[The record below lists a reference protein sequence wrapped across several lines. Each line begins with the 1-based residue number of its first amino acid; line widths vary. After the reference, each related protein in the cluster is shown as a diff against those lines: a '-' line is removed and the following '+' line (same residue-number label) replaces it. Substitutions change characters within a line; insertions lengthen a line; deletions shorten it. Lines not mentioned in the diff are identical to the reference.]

1 MHPEETVAQPNTR
14 PERPAQQ
21 TTHTQASDPGSTHG
35 RQRRFWLALL
45 LMVGVT
51 LGCTVAD
58 FFEQEAPTP
67 VPTRTLFPTFTPT
80 PESLGGV
87 IIVTPPLMG
96 TPGVIV
102 VPEGTDPQSILPT
115 LWPPPPT
122 PTPMTP
128 VDEIAPGETVEPGI
142 LPTVTETESPIP
154 TITET
159 ETPTPT
165 PSITP
170 TPFVMV
176 ESGLVALRSGPGVE
190 FPLVAQL
197 GPNIPIAITGQ
208 NPEGSWYQ
216 LCCVN
221 GGEVWVAST
230 HVLVNNDPRAVA
242 LFVAG
247 TPPSPTPTFPPTPTG
262 TPTFTPT
269 ATPYPFL
276 RSIGPQFFPTSNNF
290 ITIWVK
296 LHVGTLRL
304 FTGCDPEGVTEAKEA
319 PAEGYFLQVLF
330 EGFERPSTSGTQPSA
345 GEFACSAA
353 VGAGNRF
360 EYNLKYEYQPPDPRS
375 IVVGPLTPTPHP
387 AELIGTGEWTI
398 FVMDGAGNQLSD
410 EVTFTTQPGNNNRE
424 IYVGWERVR

>member
-1 MHPEETVAQPNTR
+1 MHLEEAVAQPNTN
-14 PERPAQQ
+14 PDEPAPLP
-21 TTHTQASDPGSTHG
+21 TPNGASNPGAPG
-35 RQRRFWLALL
+35 RQRRFLLALL
-45 LMVGVT
+45 LMIGVT

-58 FFEQEAPTP
+58 LFEREAPTP
-67 VPTRTLFPTFTPT
+67 APTRTLFPTFTPT
-80 PESLGGV
+80 PESLGG
-87 IIVTPPLMG
+87 IIVVTPPLMG

-115 LWPPPPT
+115 LLPPPPT
-122 PTPMTP
+122 PAPT
-128 VDEIAPGETVEPGI
+128 VDQVTPGETALPGI
-142 LPTVTETESPIP
+142 LPTVTEAELPTP

-159 ETPTPT
+159 ETPSPT
-165 PSITP
+165 PSVTP
-170 TPFVMV
+170 TPFIVV

-221 GGEVWVAST
+221 GGVVWVAGS
-230 HVLVNNDPRAVA
+230 HVVVNNDPRAVA

-269 ATPYPFL
+269 ATPYPFV
-276 RSIGPQFFPTSNNF
+276 RSIGPQFFSTSNNF

-304 FTGCDPEGVTEAKEA
+304 FTGCDPEGRTEAKEA

-330 EGFERPSTSGTQPSA
+330 QGFERPSSFGVQSSA
-345 GEFACSAA
+345 GEFACSAT

-360 EYNLKYEYQPPDPRS
+360 EYNLKYEYRPPDPRS
-375 IVVGPLTPTPHP
+375 IVVGPLTPTPL
-387 AELIGTGEWTI
+387 AADLIGTGEWTI
-398 FVMDGAGNQLSD
+398 YVMDGAGNQLS
-410 EVTFTTQPGNNNRE
+410 EAVTFTTQSGNNNRE

>member
-1 MHPEETVAQPNTR
+1 MRLEETVAQPATTPVGLAQKVPDVQACS
-14 PERPAQQ
+14 PEA
-21 TTHTQASDPGSTHG
+21 AMG

-45 LMVGVT
+45 LMVALT
-51 LGCTVAD
+51 LGCTVAN
-58 FFEQEAPTP
+58 FFEREAPTP

-80 PESLGGV
+80 PESLGGI

-96 TPGVIV
+96 TPGVII
-102 VPEGTDPQSILPT
+102 VPEGTNPQSILPT
-115 LWPPPPT
+115 LLPLPT
-122 PTPMTP
+122 PTPAVGIEPAET
-128 VDEIAPGETVEPGI
+128 APPGVA
-142 LPTVTETESPIP
+142 PTATETELPTP

-159 ETPTPT
+159 ETPSPT
-165 PSITP
+165 PSVTP
-170 TPFVMV
+170 TPFIIV

-221 GGEVWVAST
+221 GGVVWVAGS

-242 LFVAG
+242 LFAPG

-269 ATPYPFL
+269 ATPYPFV
-276 RSIGPQFFPTSNNF
+276 RSIGPQFFPTNNNF

-330 EGFERPSTSGTQPSA
+330 EGFERPSTSGTRASA

-375 IVVGPLTPTPHP
+375 ITVGPLTPTPHP

-398 FVMDGAGNQLSD
+398 YVMDGAGNQLSD